1 MAKVLNMEG
10 EPQIEIDI
18 SGIPLTKK
26 KQSDITEQE
35 LSEIPFKCV
44 CHLAMADE
52 HVATHSDESGR
63 LGFCTHTPKKDE
75 FTFGKGRTHY
85 RIDGKIYKSKKKFL
99 EALKE
104 FSFKVVP
111 IR

>member
-1 MAKVLNMEG
+1 MNK
-10 EPQIEIDI
+10 
-18 SGIPLTKK
+18 
-26 KQSDITEQE
+26 QE
-35 LSEIPFKCV
+35 LANIPFRCV
-44 CHLAMADE
+44 CHMALE
-52 HVATHSDESGR
+52 HEHIATYSDESGR
-63 LGFCTHTPKKDE
+63 LGVSVVTPKKDE

-85 RIDGKIYKSKKKFL
+85 RIDEKIYKSKKKFL

>member
-1 MAKVLNMEG
+1 M
-10 EPQIEIDI
+10 
-18 SGIPLTKK
+18 
-26 KQSDITEQE
+26 TEQE
-35 LSEIPFKCV
+35 LSKIPFRCV
-44 CHLAMADE
+44 CHLALKDE
-52 HVATHSDESGR
+52 HIATYSDESGR
-63 LGFCTHTPKKDE
+63 LGFSVTTPKKDE

-99 EALKE
+99 EALKG